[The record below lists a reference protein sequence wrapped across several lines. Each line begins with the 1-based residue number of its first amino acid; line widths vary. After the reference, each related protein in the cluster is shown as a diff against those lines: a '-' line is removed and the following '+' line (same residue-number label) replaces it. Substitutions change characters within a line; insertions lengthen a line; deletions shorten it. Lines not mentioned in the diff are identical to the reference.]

1 MIQKFIYFRTS
12 VIRKVRGKF
21 SQKLVSCVHL
31 TFGWKPYPLVSVL
44 QNRMRAV
51 STCLTKQTVIKL
63 CDFVYSILTDQKLGK
78 LSPNGR
84 TLSAMGQLNERSRDN
99 QLVVLVTLLLKG

>member
-1 MIQKFIYFRTS
+1 MRTSNFWVETTSISFRTS
-12 VIRKVRGKF
+12 KSHEGCL
-21 SQKLVSCVHL
+21 SAC
-31 TFGWKPYPLVSVL
+31 
-44 QNRMRAV
+44 
-51 STCLTKQTVIKL
+51 TCLTKQIVIKL
-63 CDFVYSILTDQKLGK
+63 CDFVYSFLTDQKLGK